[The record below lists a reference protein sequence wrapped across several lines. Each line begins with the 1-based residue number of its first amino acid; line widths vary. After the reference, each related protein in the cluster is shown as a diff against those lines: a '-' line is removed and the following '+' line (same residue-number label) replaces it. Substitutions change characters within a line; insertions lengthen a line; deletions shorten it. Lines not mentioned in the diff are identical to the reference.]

1 MVNDA
6 VMKHKCLKGLSPS
19 YLSDEFSTRN
29 IVHDGQTRYR
39 DSLNIPSCR
48 INAGQCTFFYLG
60 VKIWNNLSRDLSEIT
75 NTCFKRRLIN
85 ELICNIN

>member
-19 YLSDEFSTRN
+19 YLSNEFSTRN
-29 IVHDGQTRYR
+29 IVHDGRH
-39 DSLNIPSCR
+39 DIEIASIFHLVESMLA
-48 INAGQCTFFYLG
+48 NALFFYLG

>member
-19 YLSDEFSTRN
+19 YCQTNFQLEILSMMERQDIE
-29 IVHDGQTRYR
+29 
-39 DSLNIPSCR
+39 
-48 INAGQCTFFYLG
+48 TFFYLG
-60 VKIWNNLSRDLSEIT
+60 VKMWNKLSRDLSEIT

-85 ELICNIN
+85 ELICNMN